1 MENNKW
7 STYQSNNIQRVSK
20 ISVRALLVIY
30 ASNKFLL
37 SNVYPH
43 VIADSDLLTS
53 IKVIGLLCYHQL
65 TALKK
70 IRVPLSINQCHM
82 TIKSRPWF
90 QFRYLHMTMPM

>member
-7 STYQSNNIQRVSK
+7 STYQSNNIKRVSK

-43 VIADSDLLTS
+43 VIADSDLLTN
-53 IKVIGLLCYHQL
+53 INKVIGLPCCL
-65 TALKK
+65 
-70 IRVPLSINQCHM
+70 PLSTNQCHM
-82 TIKSRPWF
+82 TIKSQPWF
-90 QFRYLHMTMPM
+90 QFRCLRMTMSM